1 MRGGRSKLPVVAEIG
16 GLAPGE
22 ARVWSLR
29 RADFEAMEK
38 LLSLLSEHRVVITIG
53 AERLT
58 GAIALAAAASAAG
71 RSTALVECDL
81 SRPRLAAELGLE
93 AGPGLH
99 EYLRWEARA
108 AQILQPLALA
118 GPAAR
123 RASAPLVCI
132 SGGAPADESATLLR
146 SESFRHAVAK
156 LRNAYDLAVLVAPSR
171 GSEGSAFETVAAS
184 ADALLACVAPRQAS
198 GREAR
203 ELRAAA
209 RRLPAELVGA
219 VVVAAPAA

>member
-1 MRGGRSKLPVVAEIG
+1 MRRGRSKLPVVAEIG
-16 GLAPGE
+16 GPAPGE

-29 RADFEAMEK
+29 RGDFEAMEK
-38 LLSLLSEHRVVITIG
+38 LLGLLAERRVVVATG

-58 GAIALAAAASAAG
+58 GGIALAGAASAAG

-118 GPAAR
+118 GPAAQ
-123 RASAPLVCI
+123 RASAPLVCVC
-132 SGGAPADESATLLR
+132 GGAPADESATLLS

-156 LRNAYDLAVLVAPSR
+156 LRNAYDLVVLVGPPPEA
-171 GSEGSAFETVAAS
+171 EGSALETVAGTG
-184 ADALLACVAPRQAS
+184 DALLACVAPKQAS

-219 VVVAAPAA
+219 VLVATSAG

>member
-1 MRGGRSKLPVVAEIG
+1 MRRGRSKLPVVAEIG

-22 ARVWSLR
+22 TKVWSLR

-38 LLSLLSEHRVVITIG
+38 PLALLADRRVVLATG

-58 GAIALAAAASAAG
+58 GAIALAGAASAAG

-99 EYLRWEARA
+99 EYLRWEATP

-118 GPAAR
+118 GPAAQ

-132 SGGAPADESATLLR
+132 SGGAPADESATLFS

-156 LRNAYDLAVLVAPSR
+156 LRNAYDLVVLVSPPRS
-171 GSEGSAFETVAAS
+171 SEGWAFEAVAAS
-184 ADALLACVAPRQAS
+184 ADALLACVAPKQTS

-203 ELRAAA
+203 ELRAAV

-219 VVVAAPAA
+219 VVVATPAG